1 MNGFIWSVL
10 VGAWLSRSLLV
21 TEVSPRLFSTF
32 PDLLTQI
39 SAQTSFE
46 DRLIEGMDRGMQG
59 DYRGA
64 IAIFSH
70 LIREYPHAAEAY
82 YNRGLAKQKL
92 GDQKGAIADYNR
104 AIKLDQKL
112 AEAYQARGLLKQEQS
127 RLTEALQDLQQAA
140 KLYQAQNNTTSY
152 ELLQPKIQEL
162 LIPKKQEK

>member
-1 MNGFIWSVL
+1 MNGFIWSIFLGV
-10 VGAWLSRSLLV
+10 WLSRSLFLA
-21 TEVSPRLFSTF
+21 EFSPRLFSTL

-46 DRLIEGMDRGMQG
+46 EQLIEGMDRGMQG
-59 DYRGA
+59 DYGGA
-64 IAIFSH
+64 ITIFSR

-112 AEAYQARGLLKQEQS
+112 TEAYQARGLLKQEQNKF
-127 RLTEALQDLQQAA
+127 TEALQDLQQAA

-152 ELLQPKIQEL
+152 EALQPKIQEL
-162 LIPKKQEK
+162 LILKKQEK

>member
-32 PDLLTQI
+32 PNLLTQI

-64 IAIFSH
+64 IAIFSR

-92 GDQKGAIADYNR
+92 GDHKGAIADYNR

-162 LIPKKQEK
+162 LIPKKPEK

>member
-1 MNGFIWSVL
+1 MNGFIWSIFLGV
-10 VGAWLSRSLLV
+10 WLSRSLFL
-21 TEVSPRLFSTF
+21 TEFSPRLFSTL

-46 DRLIEGMDRGMQG
+46 EQLIEGMDRGMQG
-59 DYRGA
+59 DYGGA
-64 IAIFSH
+64 ITIFSR
-70 LIREYPHAAEAY
+70 LIREYPHAAEVY

-112 AEAYQARGLLKQEQS
+112 TEAYQARGLLKQEQNKF
-127 RLTEALQDLQQAA
+127 TEALQDLQQAA

-152 ELLQPKIQEL
+152 EALQPTFRR
-162 LIPKKQEK
+162 